1 MEDQQQQ
8 QQQHDEPM
16 LKTCDSEA
24 TSSYQLGGFGVDA
37 AIGESKRW
45 LQSLEKSIRAIVSI
59 RLLSVRAFD
68 GNGAS
73 FSVATGFVVDME
85 RGLILTNRHVV
96 TPGPVVADAI
106 FLNKEEVDLVPIYR
120 DPVHDFGFFRFDP
133 KKVKFL
139 QLHEIPLRAE
149 AAKIGAEIRVVGND
163 AGEKL
168 SILPGILAK
177 MDRDAPSYGSSSYN
191 DFNTFYYAAAS
202 STSGGSSGSP
212 VLNIDGCAI
221 ALNAGGAKKAAS
233 SFYLPLDRVVRVLG
247 LIQEGKPVP
256 RGTIQTI
263 FRHTAFDE
271 VRRLGLPGETEALV
285 RQQFPQ
291 ETGMLVVDQVIQGGP
306 AHDQLRTGDVL
317 IKFAGHYGATF
328 LAIEE
333 YLDAH
338 VGETVEAQF
347 QRGDEQYTA
356 TISIQDLHSIT
367 PDRYLE
373 IGGGIVHALSYQ
385 QARNASLPVGG
396 VYLAQA
402 GHMFMKAHLAQPCII
417 TSVAGQP
424 TPTLDDFARVMAS
437 LPNGFRTVLRYFMIR
452 DRHRV
457 RTAFIMMDRLWF
469 PMQMCTRNDEDG
481 LWYSKPYTLEASNG
495 EKSLVTTANGN
506 PTFAPAPL
514 SFPGGNALGKKT
526 LLSLVMVSFDIPYM
540 IDGISSSSYHGMGV
554 VVDAEQGFV
563 LVDQNTVPIAL
574 GDVLITIA
582 ATVEIPAKVVFV
594 HPVYNFSIVQYDPK
608 TLGTVAGHIGSVVLA
623 DKPLEVGETADYIGL
638 SSNWTVVTMK
648 SVVTKLDR
656 LVLRDF
662 QPPRYKACN
671 IEVLHF
677 DRITKS
683 VGGVFI
689 DDVGA
694 VNALWLSFSY
704 QDSAGRKEVFRG
716 LPVSIVRPIVDELRA
731 SRIPAYVNILPAQLL
746 TFSLSKARSGLGLS
760 DTWIQK
766 LESCYEDKRQVLGIK
781 RCAAGTDCAGKLES
795 GDLLLAIDGQVL
807 VRDADVERAVD
818 GKTELT
824 ALVVR
829 DQKEKEVTV
838 STSQLSAMGTD
849 RVIVWCGL
857 VIQSPHYAVASLG
870 YIPEEGGGVYCSR
883 WCYGSPAHKYGLRAT
898 IWLVE
903 VNGEPT
909 RTLDDFLRVVER
921 LDNRE
926 SVRLKTISIN
936 TKPKVFTLKTD
947 YHYWPTVELR
957 REGLDWKYVEHAV
970 GA

>member
-1 MEDQQQQ
+1 
-8 QQQHDEPM
+8 M
-16 LKTCDSEA
+16 LNPCSSE
-24 TSSYQLGGFGVDA
+24 TSSPSTSTFQLNGFGVDA
-37 AIGESKRW
+37 ATGESKRW
-45 LQSLEKSIRAIVSI
+45 LQSLEKCIRAIVSI

-106 FLNKEEVDLVPIYR
+106 FLNKEEVDLVPVYR
-120 DPVHDFGFFRFDP
+120 DPVHDFGFFHFDP

-139 QLHEIPLRAE
+139 ELHEIPLRPE

-177 MDRDAPSYGSSSYN
+177 LDRDAPSYGSSTYN
-191 DFNTFYYAAAS
+191 DFNTFYFAAAS

-233 SFYLPLDRVVRVLG
+233 SFYLPLDRVVRVLR
-247 LIQEGKPVP
+247 LIQQGKPVP

-271 VRRLGLPGETEALV
+271 VRRLGLRGETEALV

-306 AHDQLRTGDVL
+306 AHDLLRTGDVL
-317 IKFAGHYGATF
+317 IRFAGQYGATF
-328 LAIEE
+328 LTIEE
-333 YLDAH
+333 HLDSR

-347 QRGDEQYTA
+347 QRGDEQYTVS
-356 TISIQDLHSIT
+356 INIQDLHSIT
-367 PDRYLE
+367 PDKYLE

-385 QARNASLPVGG
+385 QARNASLPVGS

-417 TSVAGQP
+417 TSVAGQS
-424 TPTLDDFARVMAS
+424 TPTLDDFARVMGS

-481 LWYSKPYTLEASNG
+481 LWYSKAYTPDASNG
-495 EKSLVTTANGN
+495 DNTIVNAANGN

-554 VVDAEQGFV
+554 VVDAEHGFV

-582 ATVEIPAKVVFV
+582 ATVEVPAKVVFV
-594 HPVYNFSIVQYDPK
+594 HPVHNFSIVQYNPK
-608 TLGTVAGHIGSVVLA
+608 ALGAVANHLESITLA
-623 DKPLEVGETADYIGL
+623 DKPLEVGETVDYIGL

-689 DDVGA
+689 DDAGA

-704 QDSAGRKEVFRG
+704 QDNAGRKEVFRG
-716 LPVSIVRPIVDELRA
+716 LPVSIVRPIVNELRK
-731 SRIPAYVNILPAQLL
+731 SIIPTSVNILPAQLL
-746 TFSLSKARSGLGLS
+746 TYALSKARSGLGLS
-760 DTWIQK
+760 DSWIQK

-795 GDLLLAIDGQVL
+795 GDLLLAIDGQVV
-807 VRDADVERAVD
+807 VRDADVEAAVN
-818 GKTELT
+818 GKTELS

-829 DQKEKEVTV
+829 DQKEMEVTV

-903 VNGEPT
+903 VNGQPT
-909 RTLDDFLRVVER
+909 KTLDDFLRVVER
-921 LDNRE
+921 LGNRE

-957 REGLDWKYVEHAV
+957 REEWDWKYVEHPV
-970 GA
+970 VK